1 MVARQR
7 NHPIR
12 GVRLSGTNAL
22 EGLAGERR
30 IFGAA
35 ARFLEADLARV
46 WQRFRVFFLQKCDQL
61 FAHLAAQVE
70 GLRSGA
76 GAHQAAQLH
85 GAFLEIGDLQGGNP
99 SVPLVRL
106 LKDLREFRTNDV
118 HRGVRAE
125 VSRVQFWNGF
135 SMK

>member
-1 MVARQR
+1 LVARQR

-61 FAHLAAQVE
+61 FAQRKSKV
-70 GLRSGA
+70 
-76 GAHQAAQLH
+76 
-85 GAFLEIGDLQGGNP
+85 
-99 SVPLVRL
+99 
-106 LKDLREFRTNDV
+106 
-118 HRGVRAE
+118 
-125 VSRVQFWNGF
+125 
-135 SMK
+135 